1 MLRQSDSF
9 KSRFDLLVMISA
21 AYNCFSIPFKVAFD
35 PKVMQ
40 TLGFEIFDVCIDL
53 IFLCDMILTFRL
65 TYIDDYGNEEVSP
78 LKIAVNYLKGQFWLD
93 LFATIPID
101 SIIQAIVEAPNQ
113 YYGLFGILKLGRVL
127 RLNKIISF
135 LNVTADVKASMK
147 LTKMILFL
155 LLYTHLFACCWRMA
169 VKHDR
174 IWEPPIHQAKGEF
187 QRVYASHTS
196 Y

>member
-1 MLRQSDSF
+1 
-9 KSRFDLLVMISA
+9 MISA

-40 TLGFEIFDVCIDL
+40 TLGFETFDVCIDL
-53 IFLCDMILTFRL
+53 IFLCDMIITFRL
-65 TYIDDYGNEEVSP
+65 TYIDDYGNEEVNP
-78 LKIAVNYLKGQFWLD
+78 RKIAVNYLKGQFWLD

-127 RLNKIISF
+127 RLNKMISF
-135 LNVTADVKASMK
+135 LNVTEDVKASMK

-155 LLYTHLFACCWRMA
+155 LLYTHLFACCWWMA
-169 VKHDR
+169 IKHDQ
-174 IWEPPIHQAKGEF
+174 IWEPYIHQATGQF
-187 QRVYASHTS
+187 QKVYASHTS